1 MRLGMRLAVITFSVT
16 SVCHPKPEPPRHMQ
30 FLSFNVP
37 VKDALLGKGPQG
49 RKYLV
54 GSLLMLA
61 ALAIRMLLAQRK
73 QTEAELQAI
82 AWLLREGRKPFKVPT
97 PQPYGDLTALN
108 TERTI
113 LRTVGKDL
121 LVNVAGDALHLI
133 GTSGSVCEKNG
144 DYASCLVAS
153 DWCRF
158 LDQASRARCGSDDN
172 QAALASG
179 EWHCRDSGREVS
191 ARAMET
197 GKPVDMPC
205 KGGINLYAAP
215 IMADRQI
222 VGSITMGY
230 GDPPKDDARLLEVAE
245 RYGVSLQKLRELSA
259 NMPSRPQ
266 FIVAV
271 AKARLRNE
279 AVLLGE
285 IIKRKRAEEA
295 LEDLTKNLED
305 RIIERTQQLRSMA
318 TELNLAEQ
326 QERKRLAAEL
336 HDHLQHLLVLGK
348 IKIGQGKRY
357 APPIPVLTEAMK
369 QVDDVLSDALRYTR
383 TLVAELSPAV
393 LRDHGFPAALKWL
406 GEYMQKLSMTVTVN
420 VPDEYQLTLP
430 EDQAVLLFQSVRE
443 LLINASKYAGT
454 GAATV
459 TLECRGDQLR
469 IEVRDQGSGFD
480 VTAATAAS
488 AGAAPGGSSS
498 KFGLFSIRERMTALG
513 GLFDIVSAP
522 GQGTVATLILPLS
535 PTR

>member
-1 MRLGMRLAVITFSVT
+1 
-16 SVCHPKPEPPRHMQ
+16 MQ
-30 FLSFNVP
+30 LLPFMVP
-37 VKDALLGKGPQG
+37 VKEVFLGKGPQG
-49 RKYLV
+49 RKYFV
-54 GSLLMLA
+54 GSLLVLA

-82 AWLLREGRKPFKVPT
+82 SWLLREGRKPFRVPK
-97 PQPYGDLTALN
+97 PQPYGDLTELN

-158 LDQASRARCGSDDN
+158 LDEASRARCDTTDN
-172 QAALASG
+172 RDALASG
-179 EWHCRDSGREVS
+179 EWHCRESGREMS
-191 ARAMET
+191 ILAMET

-215 IMADRQI
+215 IKVNGEI

-230 GDPPKDDARLLEVAE
+230 GDPPKDEERLAEVAD
-245 RYGVSLQKLRELSA
+245 RYGVPVAKLRELSA

-271 AKARLRNE
+271 AKARLRSE

-305 RIIERTQQLRSMA
+305 RITERTQQLRAMA

-357 APPIPVLTEAMK
+357 VPPIPILTEALK
-369 QVDDVLSDALRYTR
+369 QVDDVLTDALRYTR

-393 LRDHGFPAALKWL
+393 LRDHGLPAALKWL
-406 GEYMQKLSMTVTVN
+406 GEYMQKLTMTVTVI
-420 VPDEYQLTLP
+420 VPEEFPLTLP
-430 EDQAVLLFQSVRE
+430 EDQAVLLFQSARE

-459 TLECRGDQLR
+459 TLECHSDRLQ
-469 IEVRDQGSGFD
+469 IPVRDEGAGFD
-480 VTAATAAS
+480 VTAAAAAVGTAS
-488 AGAAPGGSSS
+488 GGTSS

-513 GLFDIVSAP
+513 GSFDIESAP
-522 GQGTVATLILPLS
+522 GQGTVATLTLPLLAG
-535 PTR
+535 T

>member
-1 MRLGMRLAVITFSVT
+1 MPVT
-16 SVCHPKPEPPRHMQ
+16 LPVRETS
-30 FLSFNVP
+30 LSRS
-37 VKDALLGKGPQG
+37 QG
-49 RKYLV
+49 RKYV
-54 GSLLMLA
+54 IGSLLVVA
-61 ALAIRMLLAQRK
+61 AVAIRMLLAQHK
-73 QTEAELQAI
+73 HVEAELKGI
-82 AWLLREGRKPFKVPT
+82 AWLLREGTKPFRVPKR
-97 PQPYGDLTALN
+97 QPYGDLTDLN

-121 LVNVAGDALHLI
+121 LENVAGDALHLI

-158 LDQASRARCGSDDN
+158 LDQASRSSCGTTDN
-172 QAALASG
+172 RAALAGG
-179 EWHCRDSGREVS
+179 EWHCRESGREVS
-191 ARAMET
+191 VRSMEA

-215 IMADRQI
+215 IKVGGET

-230 GDPPKDDARLLEVAE
+230 GDPPKDDERLGEVAE
-245 RYGVSLQKLRELSA
+245 RYGVPLDKLRELSA

-271 AKARLRNE
+271 AKARLRTE

-295 LEDLTKNLED
+295 LADLTKNLEE
-305 RIIERTQQLRSMA
+305 RITERTQQLRSVA

-357 APPIPVLTEAMK
+357 TASPALTEVMR
-369 QVDDVLSDALRYTR
+369 QVDDALSEALRYTR
-383 TLVAELSPAV
+383 TLVADLSPAV
-393 LRDHGFPAALKWL
+393 LRDHGLPAALKWL
-406 GEYMQKLSMTVTVN
+406 GEYMQKLSMTVTVS
-420 VPDEYQLTLP
+420 VPEQHELTLP

-454 GAATV
+454 GAASV
-459 TLECRGDQLR
+459 TMECLENQIR
-469 IEVRDQGSGFD
+469 IQVRDEGTGFD
-480 VTAATAAS
+480 VTAATAS
-488 AGAAPGGSSS
+488 AGTAMGGTSS
-498 KFGLFSIRERMTALG
+498 KFGLFSIRERMAALG
-513 GLFDIVSAP
+513 GSFDIQSAP
-522 GQGTVATLILPLS
+522 GQGATATLTLPLLAS
-535 PTR
+535 R